1 MISDVAMGTRTL
13 VVWCPD
19 WPIVA
24 AGIDGEVTPTVV
36 VHANRVVACSA
47 MARSEG
53 VRRGLRRREAQS
65 RCPELVVL
73 QIDPAGEARAFE
85 PVVAAVESLT
95 PGIEI
100 TRPGVSVFAT
110 RGPSRYFGGDDA
122 LAERVA
128 AVVPV
133 TCRVGVADSVFAA
146 WLAARSGTGVVAVG
160 TTPAF
165 LAPFPTSVL
174 DAHGSTSSV
183 ALVDLLGRLGI
194 RTLGEFAAL
203 PITDVVARF
212 GPEGGIA
219 HRLASG
225 VDERPL
231 AGRVPPPDLAV
242 VIELDPP
249 AERADVVTFAVRG
262 LAADLHERLAR
273 RGLACTRVA
282 IEAETEH
289 GERLVRVWR
298 SDGPLTPSAMAD
310 RVRWQID
317 GWLNTSWA
325 DRPSG
330 GISVVQLLPEE
341 VVADDGRQLGFWGG
355 SSAADDRAA
364 RAFARLQGLFGPDA
378 VHVATIVG
386 GRGRASRSPRCGGV
400 TSDPNRSTAFRGPAT
415 FRHRHRRRCG
425 RHQLQQR
432 SSTTLVVPSSLVAGW
447 DCRHRRPASMEWPS
461 RDGPGRGRWMN
472 DGGTRRPAVAAF
484 AFRSP
489 WPTVPP
495 PSHVGVRSVVDRSL
509 VRLTR

>member
-1 MISDVAMGTRTL
+1 MTSNEAFGTRSL

-24 AGIDGEVTPTVV
+24 AGIDGVKTPAVV
-36 VHANRVVACSA
+36 VHANRVVACSSS
-47 MARSEG
+47 ARAEG

-73 QIDPAGEARAFE
+73 EADPIGEARAFE

-100 TRPGVSVFAT
+100 TRPGVCAFAT
-110 RGPSRYFGGDDA
+110 RGPSRYFGGDEA

-133 TCRVGVADSVFAA
+133 SCQVGVADSVFAA
-146 WLAARSGTGVVAVG
+146 WLAARSGNGVIVAG
-160 TTPAF
+160 DTPAF

-174 DAHGSTSSV
+174 DAHGSTTNGE
-183 ALVDLLGRLGI
+183 LVDLLRRLGI
-194 RTLGEFAAL
+194 RTLGAFAAL
-203 PITDVVARF
+203 PIADVVARF
-212 GPEGGIA
+212 GPDGGVA

-225 VDERPL
+225 LDERPL
-231 AGRVPPPDLAV
+231 AGRVPPPELTV

-289 GERLVRVWR
+289 NERLVRVWR

-330 GISVVQLLPEE
+330 GIAVVRLLPEE

-364 RAFARLQGLFGPDA
+364 RAFARLQGLFGPDS

-386 GRGRASRSPRCGGV
+386 GRGPRESV
-400 TSDPNRSTAFRGPAT
+400 TTVRWGDVRRNHSTASPGREIC
-415 FRHRHRRRCG
+415 RHRHRQRCG
-425 RHQLQQR
+425 R
-432 SSTTLVVPSSLVAGW
+432 
-447 DCRHRRPASMEWPS
+447 CRRRP
-461 RDGPGRGRWMN
+461 R
-472 DGGTRRPAVAAF
+472 
-484 AFRSP
+484 
-489 WPTVPP
+489 
-495 PSHVGVRSVVDRSL
+495 
-509 VRLTR
+509 